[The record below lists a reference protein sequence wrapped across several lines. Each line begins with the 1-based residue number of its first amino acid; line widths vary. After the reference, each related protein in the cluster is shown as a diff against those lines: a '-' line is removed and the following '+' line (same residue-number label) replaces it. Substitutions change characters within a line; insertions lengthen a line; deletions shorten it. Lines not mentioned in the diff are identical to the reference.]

1 MGRLPLP
8 IVDAKRLRGIAL
20 AQQGLQKAFHF
31 GRGRGGVRRMIQQLG
46 YLQLDSISV
55 VVRAHRHILRRR
67 VPGGDLD
74 HLEHLLREREI
85 FEYRFPVAAYRPMP
99 EFRFTSHHMAW
110 RREMNQRHFRAGK
123 KDRELIARVL
133 GRIRD
138 EGPLRSRDFEVGEH
152 RSGGWWQWK
161 PAKRA
166 LEMLYYQ
173 GDLMVSAR
181 EGMEKSFDLTE
192 RVVPSNIDTSKPD
205 MGYYVATSSF
215 PCCRRMGLRAI
226 EH

>member
-1 MGRLPLP
+1 
-8 IVDAKRLRGIAL
+8 
-20 AQQGLQKAFHF
+20 
-31 GRGRGGVRRMIQQLG
+31 
-46 YLQLDSISV
+46 
-55 VVRAHRHILRRR
+55 
-67 VPGGDLD
+67 
-74 HLEHLLREREI
+74 
-85 FEYRFPVAAYRPMP
+85 
-99 EFRFTSHHMAW
+99 
-110 RREMNQRHFRAGK
+110 MNQRHFRAGK